1 MTRSVLIVI
10 AAVLSFATTCPATAQ
25 DAAPSDAALAAQP
38 ATAVLP
44 AQVATSSQ
52 PAPPK
57 KEAPVGAITGG
68 YIYIASEVMPG
79 SPWNFHLHGFYG
91 IPQVNIKPWF
101 GLFGD
106 FTKSYNTSAGAHE
119 NTDSFLGGPIFTAL
133 SAKKISP
140 FAFADAGKLRDSKN
154 GTVTS
159 SPVFATG
166 GGLSVKLN
174 KHVAVLFIPGE
185 YIRAY
190 PAMGSQLSSYSSR
203 IGLTLPLYR

>member
-1 MTRSVLIVI
+1 MTRSVLIET
-10 AAVLSFATTCPATAQ
+10 AAVLSFATACPATAQ
-25 DAAPSDAALAAQP
+25 GAAPSDAALAAQP
-38 ATAVLP
+38 AQA
-44 AQVATSSQ
+44 AT
-52 PAPPK
+52 PK
-57 KEAPVGAITGG
+57 KKAPVGAITGG

-106 FTKSYNTSAGAHE
+106 FTKSYSTSAGAHE

-159 SPVFATG
+159 SPIFATG
-166 GGLSVKLN
+166 GGVSVKLN

-190 PAMGSQLSSYSSR
+190 PAMGPQLSSYSSR
-203 IGLTLPLYR
+203 IGLTFPLYR